1 MGCILQNIIVL
12 NLSFGVE
19 GPWYYGFV
27 GESVMMSAIYFQKK
41 CVYVCACSEKE
52 TVWGGE
58 MVNPGGVSSCS
69 LFNSFSFSK

>member
-19 GPWYYGFV
+19 GPQYYGFI

-41 CVYVCACSEKE
+41 CVCVCLLVKEKQFG
-52 TVWGGE
+52 GGE
-58 MVNPGGVSSCS
+58 W
-69 LFNSFSFSK
+69 